1 MTIGHL
7 TPLTELERD
16 ALGEVSNI
24 AMARAANSLRQ
35 MVEHE
40 VLLSV
45 PAVEILSQDQATQL
59 VAKPDN
65 PNLVAV
71 RQDFSGAFAGRAL
84 LIFPE
89 ANSLELVRAVVGR
102 QLPLE
107 DIVDLED
114 EALAETG
121 NILLNSWVATIANLL
136 KRGLRMSLPV
146 VVRGDSRHMFET
158 GETPERLVLF
168 LHIRFEISKKEIR
181 GYVALLMDIPSMD
194 ELRLLIADFV
204 SSVTQSRLDPGPL
217 EISDLTVLPPEGS
230 TNLAS
235 AINRPRQDCRA
246 TPRGRKPARWHTD
259 GSNPHKPRMRA
270 IRALP
275 GQDCRP
281 SGVTGEI
288 TIQSDDFALI
298 AELVALDGFR
308 MARGTGKL
316 DVLTCV
322 DDADGTDT
330 HRRATART
338 QRKKRTCFRSY
349 RLRLHVP
356 SQQR

>member
-194 ELRLLIADFV
+194 ELRLLIADFLT
-204 SSVTQSRLDPGPL
+204 SVTQRTARIL
-217 EISDLTVLPPEGS
+217 EHSNLRHDRIAARKFTS
-230 TNLAS
+230 LAS
-235 AINRPRQDCRA
+235 AINSRRRPGSPHHA
-246 TPRGRKPARWHTD
+246 ARTQAGPMAHRW
-259 GSNPHKPRMRA
+259 SNPHKPRMRA
-270 IRALP
+270 ILSLAGHRV
-275 GQDCRP
+275 
-281 SGVTGEI
+281 S
-288 TIQSDDFALI
+288 
-298 AELVALDGFR
+298 AE
-308 MARGTGKL
+308 
-316 DVLTCV
+316 
-322 DDADGTDT
+322 
-330 HRRATART
+330 
-338 QRKKRTCFRSY
+338 RSHG
-349 RLRLHVP
+349 RNHDP
-356 SQQR
+356 K